1 MRGAWPARSV
11 RVDTATSATP
21 IRIESFGYKHRRPP
35 DADVVFDV
43 RELPNPYWERSLRA
57 LSGKDERVRAFL
69 DAQPRAQAMVRTI
82 ARFVEQRM
90 RENRRRLRSPL
101 TLAIGC
107 TGGQHR
113 SVYVA
118 ECVAERLAG
127 DYGPISTRHL
137 ELS

>member
-1 MRGAWPARSV
+1 MGEPR
-11 RVDTATSATP
+11 ATP
-21 IRIESFGYKHRRPP
+21 IRIESFGYKYRRAP

-69 DAQPRAQAMVRTI
+69 DAQPRARAMVRKI
-82 ARFVEQRM
+82 ARFVEHRI
-90 RENRRRLRSPL
+90 RGGGPYHRATL

-118 ECVAERLAG
+118 ETVAERLAA
-127 DYGPISTRHL
+127 DYGPISTRHRD
-137 ELS
+137 LS

>member
-1 MRGAWPARSV
+1 MADTGRRTSRG
-11 RVDTATSATP
+11 TSTTP

-35 DADVVFDV
+35 DADAVFDV

-57 LSGKDERVRAFL
+57 LCGKDEQVREFL
-69 DAQPRAQAMVRTI
+69 DAQPTAQAMVQKI
-82 ARFVEQRM
+82 ASFVEHRI
-90 RENRRRLRSPL
+90 RDERPRSTL

-118 ECVAERLAG
+118 ETVAAQLAAIC
-127 DYGPISTRHL
+127 GPVSMRHHDL
-137 ELS
+137 

>member
-1 MRGAWPARSV
+1 MADAADTSV
-11 RVDTATSATP
+11 RAGPATP
-21 IRIESFGYKHRRPP
+21 VHIESFGYKYRPPP
-35 DADVVFDV
+35 DADAVFDV
-43 RELPNPYWERSLRA
+43 RELPNPYWERSLRG

-69 DAQPRAQAMVRTI
+69 DAQPRAQAMVRKI

-90 RENRRRLRSPL
+90 RENRRRRSAL

-118 ECVAERLAG
+118 ESVAERLAANF
-127 DYGPISTRHL
+127 GPIATRHRD
-137 ELS
+137 LS

>member
-1 MRGAWPARSV
+1 M
-11 RVDTATSATP
+11 
-21 IRIESFGYKHRRPP
+21 
-35 DADVVFDV
+35 FDV

-82 ARFVEQRM
+82 ARFVEKRM
-90 RENRRRLRSPL
+90 RENRRRQRSPL